1 MAMQTAFGLHG
12 RLMHS
17 SFAFAAFELS
27 AFFAKDSFS
36 FLPPF
41 PPPPVLKSPKN
52 LSTSS
57 LTCLPSWAFSA
68 SVWFSSKFG
77 SRPMMVPVSWPVTT
91 SISTSVTLPGRK
103 DFELAFSAR
112 ETAVPLVVANIFN
125 GLERGE
131 SRIRV
136 SMFRILKGWK
146 EVKEV
151 TEEEEEKG
159 RRWRFKSSDIT
170 REGNNTAGC
179 TFMTFT
185 APIRTFL
192 FNKGHPDLLRTWR
205 SDLFLIKN
213 WVALHVIVWL
223 MIKCK
228 TQ

>member
-1 MAMQTAFGLHG
+1 
-12 RLMHS
+12 
-17 SFAFAAFELS
+17 
-27 AFFAKDSFS
+27 
-36 FLPPF
+36 
-41 PPPPVLKSPKN
+41 
-52 LSTSS
+52 
-57 LTCLPSWAFSA
+57 
-68 SVWFSSKFG
+68 
-77 SRPMMVPVSWPVTT
+77 MVPVSWPVTT

-112 ETAVPLVVANIFN
+112 ETVVPFVVVNIFS

-136 SMFRILKGWK
+136 SMLRMLKGQK
-146 EVKEV
+146 EAN
-151 TEEEEEKG
+151 EEEEEEEEG

-213 WVALHVIVWL
+213 
-223 MIKCK
+223 
-228 TQ
+228 